1 MGAQG
6 LGGAGEDGLI
16 VLADCPRSGSI
27 CVEKGGD
34 RRRGAEGGDLS
45 VVVSVL
51 MINSLLITAPALW
64 SKQAQTTTP
73 SLLGDSRM
81 CRRRMLR
88 VI

>member
-6 LGGAGEDGLI
+6 LGGAGGDGLI

-34 RRRGAEGGDLS
+34 GGGGGGGDLS

-51 MINSLLITAPALW
+51 MINSVLITDRHCGANRLRPPLPA
-64 SKQAQTTTP
+64 
-73 SLLGDSRM
+73 
-81 CRRRMLR
+81 C
-88 VI
+88 